1 MKTRGFLALEIC
13 FSLVLLAVVLTL
25 LAGTL
30 WRANHAE
37 KALRLQRNTAALEQL
52 TLNRL
57 LLGRATNP
65 PALTIRVRRTA
76 APAGYAW
83 ITIKPQEHKVNWRL
97 HGITL
102 TALVPLHVMA
112 GLKPAAQVKG
122 GGQ

>member
-1 MKTRGFLALEIC
+1 MKARGFLALEIC
-13 FSLVLLAVVLTL
+13 FSLVLLAAVLTL

-30 WRANHAE
+30 WQANQAE

-52 TLNRL
+52 ALNSL
-57 LLGRATNP
+57 LFGRTAMP
-65 PALTIRVRRTA
+65 PALTIRLRRTA

-83 ITIKPQEHKVNWRL
+83 ITIQPHENNANWRL

-102 TALVPLHVMA
+102 TALAPLHVLARLNPA
-112 GLKPAAQVKG
+112 GNAKG